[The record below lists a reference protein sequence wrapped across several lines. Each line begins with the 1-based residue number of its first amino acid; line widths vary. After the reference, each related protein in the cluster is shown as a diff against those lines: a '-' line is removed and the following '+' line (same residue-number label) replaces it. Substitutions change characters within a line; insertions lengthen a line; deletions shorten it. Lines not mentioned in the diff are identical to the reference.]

1 MGIQTSRITMHNP
14 FRDGNLQ
21 MFRDASL
28 SQIMDFNDNQEKL
41 IVEWLNNPKYF
52 LIIYSAVGI
61 GKTHICAAI
70 TNQRHEQGKY
80 CYYAHESEWISRL
93 IREKEHNPQVS
104 EYLKLFCENEF
115 FIWDD
120 FGSSISGTKNNY
132 EDAEK
137 KGWLDNFI
145 DYRYTSMLPTI
156 ITTNYTLNQIDEV
169 LNPQN
174 GFPYVPRTSSRLGD
188 KRNVYIELFGSD
200 KRQEGIKST

>member
-1 MGIQTSRITMHNP
+1 MFNP

-21 MFRDASL
+21 MFRDANL
-28 SQIMDFNDNQEKL
+28 SQMIDFSPEQEKSL
-41 IVEWLNNPKYF
+41 LNWINNPKYF
-52 LIIYSAVGI
+52 MVLYSPVGI

-70 TNQRHEQGKY
+70 TNTRHDEGKY

-93 IREKEHNPQVS
+93 NREKQNNTQPG
-104 EYLKLFCENEF
+104 EYLRLFCDNEF

-120 FGSSISGTKNNY
+120 FGSSIAGTKNNF

-137 KGWLDNFI
+137 KEWLANFI

-156 ITTNYTLNQIDEV
+156 ITTNYTLKQIDEV

-174 GFPYVPRTSSRLGD
+174 GFPYIPRTSSRLGD
-188 KRNVYIELFGSD
+188 KRNLYIEIIGSD
-200 KRQEGIKST
+200 KRLEGL